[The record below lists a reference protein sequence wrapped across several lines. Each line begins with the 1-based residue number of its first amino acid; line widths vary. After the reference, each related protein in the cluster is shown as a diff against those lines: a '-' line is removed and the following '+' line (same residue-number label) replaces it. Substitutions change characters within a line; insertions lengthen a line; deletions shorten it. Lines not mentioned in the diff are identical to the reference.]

1 MYLPELNRE
10 DTRSL
15 ELNAFGGINR
25 KLNAQAGE
33 LAEAVNMSAD
43 EYPLLKTRQSYD
55 VGEFEPFALM
65 WHNNDRD
72 MTLVSAVDPEK
83 ALYIADPIEAA
94 KTLVNGTY
102 KMVFVGD
109 ETEKFIIGEG
119 VYYFVPNGVYQFV
132 VESGAI
138 VNKSVSR
145 VTSRIVSD
153 EVRITLPSNVHY
165 FKNPVTANIGTSTV
179 ICDEINGMWVLE
191 YDKDTDTYTYNKVQ
205 NKYEVENEIGG
216 TTHNP
221 VLVGGNFC
229 HLRLRFE
236 DKTLVAGYSGI
247 KTEEELEKYINKT
260 DGSNNYVNINH
271 LVGFGENPSRECM
284 WYRITPSRVLEPVDN
299 LIYEFCTI
307 DGAQRF
313 YVGDWVELTM
323 SGKLLVS
330 PDFKEELSKLN
341 GMYEVVAIG
350 ENLDGV
356 KYSVMLKGAIT
367 QYDTIGGIINSY
379 GSPVRPEDKVV
390 INNIYLSNGMTIER
404 KAPENVRF
412 ICSHQNRIWANNGDN
427 EIMCCARGNPFVWYR
442 YEGNALDSWAAT
454 VGGDGAFTGC
464 INYGY
469 PLFFK
474 ENRMLRV
481 SGSRPS
487 NFGYNE
493 YSMKGIKEGCHDSA
507 VIVNDVLYYQG
518 MDGVYAYGGST
529 PQKITE
535 KVYKGR
541 WTEGKA
547 CRYRD
552 KYVLTVTE
560 GDERTVYTYDTTNG
574 LWHREAFGDGKVRYL
589 YPGSYL
595 HSHEEAMTIYTDNS
609 DSTKY
614 IGYVMTDEGYN
625 EYDPEKPIEWEFET
639 PELINT
645 CEYKYLKCVRI
656 KCRPLEDGEFSV
668 YRERDGAWKELGRE
682 VTRADKVYWYTKN
695 FGVERTSSIKL
706 KMSGVGRIVIDKII
720 LEYEEGSTER

>member
-10 DTRSL
+10 DARVL

-25 KLNAQAGE
+25 KLNAQTGE

-55 VGEFEPFALM
+55 VGLFEPFAAM

-72 MTLVSAVDPEK
+72 MALVSVVDPEK
-83 ALYIADPIEAA
+83 ALYITDPIEAA
-94 KTLVNGTY
+94 KTLENNTY

-109 ETEKFIIGEG
+109 EGKDLTIGNST
-119 VYYFVPNGVYQFV
+119 YYFVPNTVYQFT
-132 VESGAI
+132 VESGVI
-138 VNKSVSR
+138 VSKSVSK
-145 VTSRIVSD
+145 VTSYIVYDKES
-153 EVRITLPSNVHY
+153 IPLPPYIHY

-191 YDKDTDTYTYNKVQ
+191 YDKDTNTYTYNKVQ
-205 NKYEVENEIGG
+205 NKYEVHNEEEGTSAGG
-216 TTHNP
+216 KYI
-221 VLVGGNFC
+221 VGGNYC
-229 HLRLRFE
+229 HLRCWF
-236 DKTLVAGYSGI
+236 DDNTMI
-247 KTEEELEKYINKT
+247 KNIVWTKNEEEFNNKT
-260 DGSNNYVNINH
+260 TAKDSEGNYEYANYIIAYGANAYKECLWYRLRPDGSI
-271 LVGFGENPSRECM
+271 
-284 WYRITPSRVLEPVDN
+284 EPVDF
-299 LIYEFCTI
+299 LHYEFCTLE
-307 DGAQRF
+307 GSMKFRE
-313 YVGDWVELTM
+313 GDYVELKM
-323 SGKLLVS
+323 SGIWGRS
-330 PDFKEELSKLN
+330 PNLEEELKRLD
-341 GMYEVVAIG
+341 GYYDVVKIR
-350 ENLDGV
+350 ENDDGV
-356 KYSVMLKGAIT
+356 KFSLMLKGPIS
-367 QYDTIGGIINSY
+367 SY
-379 GSPVRPEDKVV
+379 GTINALIMKLGAEQKKGETTLNNKYLDK
-390 INNIYLSNGMTIER
+390 GMSIER

-427 EIMCCARGNPFVWYR
+427 EIMCCARGNPYVWYR

-454 VGGDGAFTGC
+454 VGGDGKFTGC
-464 INYGY
+464 INFGY

-529 PQKITE
+529 PQKISE

-552 KYVLTVTE
+552 KYILCVTE
-560 GDERTVYTYDTTNG
+560 GDEQSVYVYDTTNG
-574 LWHREAFGDGKVRYL
+574 LWHRDVLGDGKVRYL

-595 HSHEEAMTIYTDNS
+595 HDHAEAMTIYTDNEDGS
-609 DSTKY
+609 KFR
-614 IGYVMTDEGYN
+614 GYVITDEGIN

-639 PELINT
+639 TELINT

-682 VTRADKVYWYTKN
+682 VTRADKVYWYTKS